1 MGEAGGGPAPG
12 GAPSGPR
19 PEDAGGHRSGRDG
32 DVAGTD
38 PRLAQTLFGV
48 EFQSPVLLASGTCG
62 YGREYADLIPLED
75 IGGLVTKAV
84 SREPRAGNPPHR
96 ISETPAGM
104 INAIGL
110 DNVGLERFVDEKLP
124 WLRDHLD
131 RARVFVNVV
140 GRTVDDYA
148 AVVSGLDDRQGF
160 LGYEINVSCPNVEGG
175 TLFGTDPEAL
185 SELVGRL
192 RGETDRPLVVKLTP
206 NVPDI
211 GVYARICE
219 ERGADGLST
228 INTFPGMLVD
238 VERRKPVIG
247 NVTGGVS
254 GPAILP
260 MGVYLTWRAARA
272 TDLPIMGIGGI
283 RSADDALQYV
293 LAGASLVQVGT
304 SLFVDPASAWSVH
317 EGFLT
322 HLDRQDPGCFAD
334 LVGALETGDPPAGA
348 STGAS
353 PGAPASARTG
363 APHGGRDGTGGEGP
377 AGEEGIPEAG
387 ARG

>member
-1 MGEAGGGPAPG
+1 MADGGP
-12 GAPSGPR
+12 
-19 PEDAGGHRSGRDG
+19 
-32 DVAGTD
+32 
-38 PRLAQTLFGV
+38 LAQELFGTT
-48 EFQSPVLLASGTCG
+48 FQDPVLLASGTCG
-62 YGREYADLIPLED
+62 YGREYDGLIPLDEL
-75 IGGLVTKAV
+75 GGLVTKAV
-84 SREPRAGNPPHR
+84 SVEPRAGNPPHR
-96 ISETPAGM
+96 VAETPGGM

-110 DNVGLERFVDEKLP
+110 DNVGLERFREEKLP
-124 WLRDHLD
+124 WLRDHLE

-148 AVVSGLDDRQGF
+148 AVVAGLDGEEGF
-160 LGYEINVSCPNVEGG
+160 LGYEINVSCPNVKGG

-185 SELVGRL
+185 SELVGRV
-192 RGETDRPLVVKLTP
+192 RDETDRPVLVKLTP
-206 NVPDI
+206 NVPEI

-238 VERRKPVIG
+238 VERRRPVIG

-272 TDLPIMGIGGI
+272 VEIPVVGVGGI
-283 RSADDALQYV
+283 RSAEDALQYV

-304 SLFVDPASAWSVH
+304 ALFVDPDAARAVH
-317 EGFLT
+317 EGLEQ
-322 HLDRQDPGCFAD
+322 HLERHGVDRLAR
-334 LVGALETGDPPAGA
+334 LVGALETGPAGPA
-348 STGAS
+348 A
-353 PGAPASARTG
+353 PGAGP
-363 APHGGRDGTGGEGP
+363 EGP
-377 AGEEGIPEAG
+377 GAEAVPEAG

>member
-1 MGEAGGGPAPG
+1 VAEDRRG
-12 GAPSGPR
+12 R
-19 PEDAGGHRSGRDG
+19 P
-32 DVAGTD
+32 D
-38 PRLAQTLFGV
+38 PRLSQTLFGV

-62 YGREYADLIPLED
+62 YGREYADLIPLDE

-84 SREPRAGNPPHR
+84 SRDPRAGNPPHR

-110 DNVGLERFVDEKLP
+110 DNVGLERFVAEKLP
-124 WLRDHLD
+124 WLRDNLR

-148 AVVSGLDDRQGF
+148 AVVRGLDDRDGF
-160 LGYEINVSCPNVEGG
+160 LGYEINVSCPNVKGG

-219 ERGADGLST
+219 EQGADGLST

-238 VERRKPVIG
+238 VDRREPVIG

-283 RSADDALQYV
+283 RSTEDAMQYV

-304 SLFVDPASAWSVH
+304 SLFVDPASAWGVH
-317 EGFLT
+317 EGFLA
-322 HLDRQDPGCFAD
+322 HLERQGVDHLSE
-334 LVGALETGDPPAGA
+334 LVGALETGEAPVGA
-348 STGAS
+348 EAGAS
-353 PGAPASARTG
+353 PGAPA
-363 APHGGRDGTGGEGP
+363 
-377 AGEEGIPEAG
+377 G